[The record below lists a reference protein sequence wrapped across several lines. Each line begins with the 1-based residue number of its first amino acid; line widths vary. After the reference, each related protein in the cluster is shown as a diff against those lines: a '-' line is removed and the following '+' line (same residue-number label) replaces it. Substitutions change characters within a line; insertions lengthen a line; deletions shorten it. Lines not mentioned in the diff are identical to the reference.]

1 MSVELLE
8 KSEHTVLSRIRYPD
22 RGAALLYGV
31 AHHSLDNGGGPDRK
45 TIKQLK
51 VERRETDLTLGK
63 SINGCHFVSG
73 LMFTYLAFVLDFR
86 HCFDAEGRKCR
97 YSWAGKKV
105 SLRLHYAAFGL
116 FWSHRS
122 ELT

>member
-31 AHHSLDNGGGPDRK
+31 AHHSLDDGEPDRK

-63 SINGCHFVSG
+63 SIVIGISCQ
-73 LMFTYLAFVLDFR
+73 A
-86 HCFDAEGRKCR
+86 
-97 YSWAGKKV
+97 
-105 SLRLHYAAFGL
+105 
-116 FWSHRS
+116 
-122 ELT
+122 